1 MEMSGGSAVGAVY
14 PPDLPKALEDCERC
28 FAKGPTYSS
37 EYRIRKRWNINV
49 GIRFWN
55 EIVK

>member
-1 MEMSGGSAVGAVY
+1 MSGGSAVGAVY

-37 EYRIRKRWNINV
+37 EYRIRKKM
-49 GIRFWN
+49 
-55 EIVK
+55 EH